1 MHPIRTVPTGRI
13 ARLCLFLLLATP
25 ALSAAQVPGADN
37 LPIGTQF
44 PAERTL
50 PGSDILMI
58 VGNENGTVTAG
69 TSIGDMF
76 VKNRLELDM
85 GHTVTTLPDNTP
97 GDVMLA
103 AANEA
108 DLVLIVE
115 SVNSGS
121 VGTKIVST
129 PTPILFYEAFLQDEF
144 GLVDGSTRGV
154 DPGTP
159 DEGDYGA
166 IEGQTSISIT
176 DPEHPLAAGLE
187 GVVQVYRFE
196 REINWGLKTAPEAEV
211 VATLPGFSDAAVI
224 YLLRRGAERLDG
236 TPSPGLR
243 LSYFIENDNGT
254 GTVNLMTHYGLRLL
268 DAAVNYALTTDP
280 AG

>member
-1 MHPIRTVPTGRI
+1 
-13 ARLCLFLLLATP
+13 
-25 ALSAAQVPGADN
+25 
-37 LPIGTQF
+37 
-44 PAERTL
+44 
-50 PGSDILMI
+50 MI

-76 VKNRLELDM
+76 AKNRLELDM
-85 GHTVTTLPDNTP
+85 GHTVTRMPDNTAA
-97 GDVMLA
+97 DAMLT

-108 DLVLIVE
+108 DLVIIVE

-159 DEGDYGA
+159 DRGDYGA
-166 IEGQTSISIT
+166 VEGQVSLNIVR
-176 DPEHPLAAGLE
+176 PEHPLAAGLQ
-187 GVVQVYRFE
+187 GTVQVYRFE
-196 REINWGLKTAPEAEV
+196 RELNFGVKIAPAVEV
-211 VATLPGFSDAAVI
+211 VATVPGYPNAAVI
-224 YLLRRGAERLDG
+224 HLLRKGATRFDG

-243 LSYFIENDNGT
+243 ISYFVENDNGT
-254 GTVNLMTHYGLRLL
+254 GTFNLMTHHGLRLF
-268 DAAVNYALTTDP
+268 DAAVNYALTTDQED
-280 AG
+280 

>member
-1 MHPIRTVPTGRI
+1 MRPIRAATI
-13 ARLCLFLLLATP
+13 ALVCVMLSVTAP
-25 ALSAAQVPGADN
+25 AIACAQVAGGEQV
-37 LPIGTQF
+37 PIGTQF
-44 PAERTL
+44 PASRTN
-50 PGSDILMI
+50 PGKNILMI

-85 GHTVTTLPDNTP
+85 GHTVTRMPDNTAA
-97 GDVMLA
+97 DAMLA

-108 DLVLIVE
+108 DLVIIVE

-144 GLVDGSTRGV
+144 GFVDGSTRGV

-159 DEGDYGA
+159 DSGDYGA
-166 IEGQTSISIT
+166 IEGQTSLNLVNP
-176 DPEHPLAAGLE
+176 DHPLAAGLE

-196 REINWGLKTAPEAEV
+196 REMNWGQKKAPAAEV
-211 VATLPGFSDAAVI
+211 IATLPDYPNAAVI
-224 YLLRRGAERLDG
+224 YLLRKGATG
-236 TPSPGLR
+236 YGGAPSPGLR

-254 GTVNLMTHYGLRLL
+254 GTVNLMTHHGLRLF

-280 AG
+280 AD